1 MQGFLLHDS
10 EDMLILYIRDLS
22 DTADEVVLLC
32 LLVLLYS
39 LEFESSLLLLDELLE
54 EHLSLMSVLRI
65 AEGIYHLHRLFEEG
79 TVRGVYLLA
88 YHHHLEDICIPV
100 IQYILL
106 TLGSERGEYHCDIV
120 AVFCREWTSFEEEL
134 EPRICHREDE

>member
-1 MQGFLLHDS
+1 LVVS
-10 EDMLILYIRDLS
+10 LYIRDLG

-54 EHLSLMSVLRI
+54 EHISLMSILRI
-65 AEGIYHLHRLFEEG
+65 AEGIDHLHRLFEEG

-88 YHHHLEDICIPV
+88 YHYHLQDIAIPV
-100 IQYILL
+100 IEYMLL
-106 TLGSERGEYHCDIV
+106 TLWGECRKYHRYV
-120 AVFCREWTSFEEEL
+120 MAVFSRERASFEEEL
-134 EPRICHREDE
+134 ESRICHREDE